1 MTMAAAITNI
11 KTAVKAYICR
21 RKYSKEERLRLRRIN
36 AAERDIQVR
45 EYKQALWLAYKGV
58 PLVPVQTIGNDD
70 ALYST
75 LKLARENYID
85 CELIE
90 IIR

>member
-1 MTMAAAITNI
+1 MAAIITSI
-11 KTAVKAYICR
+11 KTAVKAYIYR
-21 RKYSKEERLRLRRIN
+21 RKYSKEECLRLRRIN
-36 AAERDIQVR
+36 TAVQDIQVR

-58 PLVPVQTIGNDD
+58 PLVSVQSIGGEQ
-70 ALYST
+70 ALYKI